1 MTQAASIERDGGRL
15 VLARY
20 LEPLN
25 RYLADESLTEI
36 VINRPG
42 EVFVEGPEGWT
53 RHTEA
58 ALTYDYL
65 SHLATAA
72 AGHTRQDIGPEFPVV
87 STSLIGEER

>member
-1 MTQAASIERDGGRL
+1 MTQATSIEQNGGRL

-36 VINRPG
+36 VVNRPG
-42 EVFVEGPEGWT
+42 EVFVEGPEGWS
-53 RHTEA
+53 RHAEA

-65 SHLATAA
+65 SHLATSAA
-72 AGHTRQDIGPEFPVV
+72 RSWCRRPSRPVWSASRSV
-87 STSLIGEER
+87 SRRN